1 MRLPISEA
9 LLKMASS
16 NLPDPPPDSGEPPP
30 PELQGITPSTPEKPW
45 LRAAKAVG
53 GGALAF
59 GVGTAAGSG
68 AALGIQKLLGK
79 ENLTR
84 SRLLKAGPIMG
95 GVMGLAYNQYKARE
109 AEELHNALKSYQEQR
124 ARSTPTR

>member
-1 MRLPISEA
+1 MKLPISEA
-9 LLKMASS
+9 LLKMANI

-30 PELQGITPSTPEKPW
+30 PELQGITPTEKPW

-109 AEELHNALKSYQEQR
+109 TEELRNALKSHQEQR
-124 ARSTPTR
+124 ARSAPTR

>member
-1 MRLPISEA
+1 MRLPIATA
-9 LLKMASS
+9 LLKMAS

-30 PELQGITPSTPEKPW
+30 PEQQGINVPEKPW

-53 GGALAF
+53 GGALSF
-59 GVGTAAGSG
+59 GLGTAAGSG

-79 ENLTR
+79 NTLTS
-84 SRLLKAGPIMG
+84 SRLMKAAPVLG

-109 AEELHNALKSYQEQR
+109 TEELRNALKSHQEQQPR
-124 ARSTPTR
+124 GAPTR